1 MRKKIKR
8 NLMNIE
14 KMKTQKTDR
23 KILLSTLW
31 IFAILNYLY
40 CDIMGIMDVNLL
52 KQYLTGTV
60 NGMEMNENF
69 LLAAAILMEIPIAM
83 VLLSRILNYKANGW
97 ANIITGIIMTLV
109 QIATLFAGEPTKYYF
124 FCSIFEIG
132 TTIAIVWLAWKWINS
147 DSITDK

>member
-1 MRKKIKR
+1 
-8 NLMNIE
+8 MNINQ
-14 KMKTQKTDR
+14 MKAEKTDMR
-23 KILLSTLW
+23 ILLSTLW

-83 VLLSRILNYKANGW
+83 VLLSRILNYKANRW
-97 ANIITGIIMTLV
+97 ANIIAGILMTLA
-109 QIATLFAGEPTKYYF
+109 QTATLFVGEPAKYYL
-124 FCSIFEIG
+124 FCSIIEIA
-132 TTIAIVWLAWKWINS
+132 TTITIVWLAWKWKNS
-147 DSITDK
+147 DSITDKQDLK